1 MCHVNMDILNSYCRY
16 KYILLSC
23 IFVTL
28 IVIVTLG
35 YVCTDQLCAFNS
47 WTYSQTK
54 YNNWNTLNL
63 KHVVDNMG
71 KPVSF
76 LSHPFAADSD
86 SSRSKSKFSFEDML
100 KDRGFRFDIKGSDVI
115 VFLHIQ
121 KTGGTAFGRHLVS
134 DLALEKPCSCKHGRK
149 KCKCA
154 RPDSEGRS
162 WLFSRYSTGWKC
174 GLHADWTELTNCVD
188 SAMDQTEKE
197 SSKRRYFYIT
207 LLRDPVAR
215 FLSEYRHVQRGAT
228 WKTARH
234 LCGGRT
240 PTNEE
245 LPPCF
250 DGKDWSDVTLQQFI
264 NCKSNLAMNR
274 QTRMLADLTLVG
286 CYNQSIMPR
295 RQREV
300 MMLASAKQNLQRMA
314 FFGLCEFQKLSQYLF
329 ENTFHLKFRQPFQ
342 QLNETRSSLTLNEIT
357 EKELQQIQ
365 NLNKL
370 DLELYDFAKKLLM
383 ERYVKLKFLKIDFES
398 QPQENQIIDQIFGM
412 ED

>member
-1 MCHVNMDILNSYCRY
+1 MDVFQNYCRF
-16 KYILLSC
+16 KYILIVC
-23 IFVTL
+23 L
-28 IVIVTLG
+28 IVTIFGIVSLG
-35 YVCTDQLCAFNS
+35 YLCSEQVCAFNS
-47 WTYSQTK
+47 WTYSQAQS
-54 YNNWNTLNL
+54 NHWNDLNL

-71 KPVSF
+71 KPLSF
-76 LSHPFAADSD
+76 LSHPSIGKSD
-86 SSRSKSKFSFEDML
+86 AYRMNKLSFEDMV
-100 KDRGFRFDIKGSDVI
+100 KEPNFEFDIKGSDVV

-121 KTGGTAFGRHLVS
+121 KTGGTSFGRHLVKN
-134 DLALEKPCSCKHGRK
+134 LALERPCSCKKGRK
-149 KCKCA
+149 KCKCS
-154 RPDSEGRS
+154 RPQSEDRQ

-215 FLSEYRHVQRGAT
+215 FISEYKHVQRGAT

-234 LCGGRT
+234 LCGGRS

-250 DGKDWSDVTLQQFI
+250 TGKDWSDVTLEQFM
-264 NCKSNLAMNR
+264 NCKSNLAFNR

-286 CYNQSIMPR
+286 CYNQTVMSK

-314 FFGLCEFQKLSQYLF
+314 FVGLCEYQKLTQYLF
-329 ENTFHLKFRQPFQ
+329 ENTFHLKFLQPFQ
-342 QLNETRSSLTLNEIT
+342 QFNETRSSLSLSEISDD
-357 EKELQQIQ
+357 ELQKIKD
-365 NLNKL
+365 LNRL
-370 DLELYDFAKKLLM
+370 DIELYQFAKSLLFQ
-383 ERYVKLKFLKIDFES
+383 RYSLLNNSKNIFETDKKK
-398 QPQENQIIDQIFGM
+398 QIIDKIF
-412 ED
+412 ESEV